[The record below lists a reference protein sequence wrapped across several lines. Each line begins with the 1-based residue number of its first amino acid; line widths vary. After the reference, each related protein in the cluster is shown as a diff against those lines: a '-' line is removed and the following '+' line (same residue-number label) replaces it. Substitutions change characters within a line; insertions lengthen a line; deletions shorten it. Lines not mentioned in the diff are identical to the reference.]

1 LKFFLG
7 FLAFGTI
14 PLFLAG
20 SAATICLQ
28 DAVDPGC
35 LAEMPLVDY
44 DTSIL
49 SILLWKNSVLSSSYF
64 NDNSALLIFS
74 LSSLFNDA

>member
-1 LKFFLG
+1 M
-7 FLAFGTI
+7 
-14 PLFLAG
+14 PSFLAG
-20 SAATICLQ
+20 RAAE
-28 DAVDPGC
+28 DAADPGC